1 MSEPL
6 NALLIRHEGL
16 KLKPYTDT
24 VGKLTI
30 GVGRN
35 LTDMGL
41 TQDEVLLLLQNDIE
55 RCRCE
60 LNKALPWW
68 VKLGEVREAVMLSLC
83 FNLGMSK
90 LLSFKPTLGLI
101 ENGQYA
107 MDVHFPTQNWE
118 KMELRISSATFVPM
132 IAPRWWRC
140 WVKMRAPNAHRAP

>member
-6 NALLIRHEGL
+6 NQLLIRHEGL
-16 KLKPYTDT
+16 RLKPYTDT

-35 LTDMGL
+35 LTDVGL
-41 TQDEVLLLLQNDIE
+41 TQDEVLVLLQNDIE

-68 VKLGEVREAVMLSLC
+68 IKLGEVREAVLLSLC
-83 FNLGMSK
+83 FNLGITK
-90 LLSFKPTLGLI
+90 LLSFKTTLGLI

-107 MDVHFPTQNWE
+107 EAAERLLHTPWAAQVGQRAVDLTDM
-118 KMELRISSATFVPM
+118 LRTGAWPAWLASV
-132 IAPRWWRC
+132 
-140 WVKMRAPNAHRAP
+140 